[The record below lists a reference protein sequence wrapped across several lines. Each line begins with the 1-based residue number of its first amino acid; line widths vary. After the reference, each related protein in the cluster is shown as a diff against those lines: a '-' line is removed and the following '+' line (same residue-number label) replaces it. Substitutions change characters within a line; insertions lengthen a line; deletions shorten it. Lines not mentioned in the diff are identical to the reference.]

1 MGWGSRTPSRLAAQ
15 ADLPLSG
22 GGVRSKLGDK
32 CKSLFLQDA
41 RVAPARERNAARS
54 LLPVGVSGIAS
65 SQSIR
70 SG

>member
-1 MGWGSRTPSRLAAQ
+1 MGWGSLTPSRLAAR

-22 GGVRSKLGDK
+22 GGVQSKLVDR
-32 CKSLFLQDA
+32 CKSLFLQDTRA
-41 RVAPARERNAARS
+41 APARERNAVRS